1 MSDNQSKIDAFSKKV
16 EFYFNTLLRKE
27 ETTVKVTYEIYENGE
42 KLTTV
47 YLYIEFQTYWD
58 GDDMKDFTNYIK
70 NIESEIY
77 KFFNTSNRGL
87 TNIGDY
93 LPYDKIASD
102 KIVMNIMG
110 TVLYDIKWNRGKEEL
125 VLSYDVMFED

>member
-1 MSDNQSKIDAFSKKV
+1 MSDNQSKIEAFSKKV
-16 EFYFNTLLRKE
+16 EFYFNTLLRKK

-42 KLTTV
+42 KLTSV

-58 GDDMKDFTNYIK
+58 GDDMKDFNNYLK

-110 TVLYDIKWNRGKEEL
+110 PVLYDIKWNRGKEEL

>member
-1 MSDNQSKIDAFSKKV
+1 MSDNQSKINDFSKKV

-58 GDDMKDFTNYIK
+58 GDDMKDFNNYLK

-87 TNIGDY
+87 TNRGDY

-110 TVLYDIKWNRGKEEL
+110 PVLYDIKWNRGKEEL

>member
-1 MSDNQSKIDAFSKKV
+1 MSDNQSKINDFSKKV

-47 YLYIEFQTYWD
+47 YLYVEFQTYWD

-77 KFFNTSNRGL
+77 KFFNKRQ
-87 TNIGDY
+87 
-93 LPYDKIASD
+93 
-102 KIVMNIMG
+102 
-110 TVLYDIKWNRGKEEL
+110 
-125 VLSYDVMFED
+125 F

>member
-1 MSDNQSKIDAFSKKV
+1 MSDNQSKINDFSKKV

-58 GDDMKDFTNYIK
+58 GDDMKDFNNYLK

-110 TVLYDIKWNRGKEEL
+110 PVLYDIKWNRGKEEL